1 MDNSRLKTDGSQ
13 ESILTECRLPR
24 LVWSN
29 TTRIHLWS
37 RSLWMEVPLY
47 RISLF
52 YDRQHPCW
60 YSGRWHSVS
69 CNNVSVQHFQGQKAK
84 VRLWMVCVINHSFAW
99 AKHKQSSVAAG
110 LRLECTSSLVSW
122 VLAKAAG
129 RGWSSNPSPLPIR
142 GLDTVEDSVL
152 SHQNATESEKVESPH
167 VAVTERIRQTPVV
180 QSQCSVG
187 ASCWIIKLWTAR
199 ASRLGRMW
207 HGGDEGE
214 TNGGFII

>member
-1 MDNSRLKTDGSQ
+1 
-13 ESILTECRLPR
+13 
-24 LVWSN
+24 
-29 TTRIHLWS
+29 
-37 RSLWMEVPLY
+37 MEVPLY

-52 YDRQHPCW
+52 YDQQHPCW

-110 LRLECTSSLVSW
+110 LRLEYTSSLESW

-129 RGWSSNPSPLPIR
+129 RGWSSNPSPRPIQ

-167 VAVTERIRQTPVV
+167 VAMTERIRQTPVV

-187 ASCWIIKLWTAR
+187 ASCWIIKLSTAR
-199 ASRLGRMW
+199 ASRLWKNVTRRRW
-207 HGGDEGE
+207 RRNKRRIYYLKDAVIGGLFVCSWLKADNVLFKLSRH
-214 TNGGFII
+214 TALK